1 MTSNSKIDKPAQ
13 GPEKIPPAGAA
24 EGQKESPINA
34 ESALRYSG
42 ILVTALVGGV
52 ASWTVSELSIFP
64 LVAALA
70 LAQFLLLIFHIN
82 QETPAGVNWIFWAQ
96 SVLISALM
104 FLVPDSFIYILTVVW
119 VVEAV
124 ELFGPRK
131 ASWLLVGTLVVFAS
145 AQLRYSGLDGII
157 GILITTAMYAL
168 FNMFAIAVT
177 QRFIGER
184 EQKEITAALNR
195 ELIATR
201 DLLSQS
207 AAQGERLRIAR
218 DLHDILGHHMT
229 ALILNLEIANHSIE
243 GKPKEKVSQSLAIA
257 KMLLGDL
264 RSTVSELRDDAAIN
278 LEESIKK
285 LVTGIPNFDIEVDFT
300 EAPNIQN
307 MDIAETLLRCT
318 QEAIT
323 NVLRHSDAD
332 HCRIVMTGDDASY
345 TLSVIDNGTG
355 ASSINPGNGL
365 TGMQERVSARGG
377 RLNWQRSDQ
386 GFELEVTMGAKAAL

>member
-1 MTSNSKIDKPAQ
+1 MNSNNEVEYSAEDQLTSPGEGPID
-13 GPEKIPPAGAA
+13 
-24 EGQKESPINA
+24 A
-34 ESALRYSG
+34 ESALKYSG
-42 ILVTALVGGV
+42 ILVTALVGAV
-52 ASWTVSELSIFP
+52 ASWIVSEQSIFP
-64 LVAALA
+64 VVSGLA
-70 LAQFLLLIFHIN
+70 LAQFLLLIFHLN
-82 QETPAGVNWIFWAQ
+82 RESPTGVNWVFWGQ

-145 AQLRYSGLDGII
+145 AQLRYFGFDGII
-157 GILITTAMYAL
+157 SVLITTSMYAL

-184 EQKEITAALNR
+184 EQKETTAALNR

-229 ALILNLEIANHSIE
+229 ALILNLEVASHSAE
-243 GKPKEKVSQSLAIA
+243 GTSKEKVDQSLAIA
-257 KMLLGDL
+257 KMLIGDL
-264 RSTVSELRDDAAIN
+264 RSTVSEFRDDAAIN

-285 LVTGIPNFDIEVDFT
+285 LVSGIPGFDIDVDFSD
-300 EAPNIQN
+300 APTIED
-307 MDIAETLLRCT
+307 MDTAETLLRCT
-318 QEAIT
+318 QEAVT
-323 NVLRHSDAD
+323 NVLRHSSAN
-332 HCRIVMTGDDASY
+332 HCRIVMAGDDERY
-345 TLSVIDNGTG
+345 TLSVIDNGD
-355 ASSINPGNGL
+355 AKQSITPGNGL
-365 TGMQERVSARGG
+365 TGMRERVVARGG
-377 RLNWQRSDQ
+377 ELDWQQSNE
-386 GFELEVTMGAKAAL
+386 GFRIQVTMGAKAAQ